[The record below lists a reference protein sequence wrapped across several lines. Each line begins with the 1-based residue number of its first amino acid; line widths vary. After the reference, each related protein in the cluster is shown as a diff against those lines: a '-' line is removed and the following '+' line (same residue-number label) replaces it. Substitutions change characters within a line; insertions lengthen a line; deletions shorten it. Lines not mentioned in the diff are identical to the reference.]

1 MRIAL
6 CNEVLAG
13 MPLERQCEYAAGLGY
28 DGLEIAPFTLDASPE
43 KISTAEAAKIRR
55 VVEASGLVVTGFTP
69 AVPGLRIR
77 TVEAGARLELVN
89 HSGREIEV
97 LGYSGEPYLLVKPDG
112 LSLTD
117 PDASVRGRTIEVM
130 LRLTALCAE
139 LGGAVLVH
147 GSPKQRQIAPGETL
161 ATALARL
168 RDGLAQAASA
178 AGKAGVIYCIE
189 PLSRRETSLV
199 NTIAEA
205 ADLRSIDHPHL
216 RTMIDC
222 SAAGQTEAES
232 IPSLIDRWLP
242 TGLIAHLQVNDP
254 NRRGPGQ
261 GEMKFAPILAALKRH
276 DYAGTIAVEPF
287 DYSPDGPGVAAF
299 SSGYLRGLREALG

>member
-55 VVEASGLVVTGFTP
+55 VVEASGLVVTG
-69 AVPGLRIR
+69 L
-77 TVEAGARLELVN
+77 
-89 HSGREIEV
+89 HW
-97 LGYSGEPYLLVKPDG
+97 LLVKPDG

-117 PDASVRGRTIEVM
+117 PDASIRGRTIEVM
-130 LRLTALCAE
+130 LRFSALCAE

-205 ADLRSIDHPHL
+205 ADLVRSIDHPHL

-222 SAAGQTEAES
+222 SAAGQTEAEF

>member
-55 VVEASGLVVTGFTP
+55 VVEASGLVVTG
-69 AVPGLRIR
+69 L
-77 TVEAGARLELVN
+77 
-89 HSGREIEV
+89 HW
-97 LGYSGEPYLLVKPDG
+97 LLVKPDG

-130 LRLTALCAE
+130 LRFTALCAE

-147 GSPKQRQIAPGETL
+147 GSPKQRQIAPGETP

-205 ADLRSIDHPHL
+205 ADLVRSIDHPHL

-276 DYAGTIAVEPF
+276 GYAGTIAVEPF

>member
-55 VVEASGLVVTGFTP
+55 VIEASGLVVTG
-69 AVPGLRIR
+69 L
-77 TVEAGARLELVN
+77 
-89 HSGREIEV
+89 HW
-97 LGYSGEPYLLVKPDG
+97 LLVKPDG

-130 LRLTALCAE
+130 LRLTTLCAE

-147 GSPKQRQIAPGETL
+147 GSPKQRQIAPGETSS
-161 ATALARL
+161 TALARL

-199 NTIAEA
+199 NTIDEA
-205 ADLRSIDHPHL
+205 ADLVRSIDHPHL

-222 SAAGQTEAES
+222 SAAGQTEDES